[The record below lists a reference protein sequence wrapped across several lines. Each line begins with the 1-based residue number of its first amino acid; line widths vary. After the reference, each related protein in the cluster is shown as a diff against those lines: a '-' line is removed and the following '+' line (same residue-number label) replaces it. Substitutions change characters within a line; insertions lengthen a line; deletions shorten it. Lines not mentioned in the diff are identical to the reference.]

1 MLLTL
6 YTFILDIYLYLQGSF
21 KVGINATSLFDD
33 QFSPDD
39 EYYEDILILP
49 EISTMAISQSVSVSL
64 FLKILLEISTMK
76 VSQ

>member
-1 MLLTL
+1 MSYELKFNNTLLLLIL
-6 YTFILDIYLYLQGSF
+6 YTFKFILDTYLYLQGSF

-64 FLKILLEISTMK
+64 F
-76 VSQ
+76 

>member
-1 MLLTL
+1 MSYELKFNNTLLLLIL
-6 YTFILDIYLYLQGSF
+6 YTFKFILDTYLYLQGSF

-64 FLKILLEISTMK
+64 FY
-76 VSQ
+76 